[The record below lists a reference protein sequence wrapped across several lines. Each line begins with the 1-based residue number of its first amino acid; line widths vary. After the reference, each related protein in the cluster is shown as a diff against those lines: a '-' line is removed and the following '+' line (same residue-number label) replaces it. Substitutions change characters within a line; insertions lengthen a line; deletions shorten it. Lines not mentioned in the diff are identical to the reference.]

1 MSRDKTRTEKKL
13 LQFLEIA
20 DNTQVT
26 RTLGGNSQGLT
37 VTRVSSCRNGFCPK
51 KVLTAKHL

>member
-1 MSRDKTRTEKKL
+1 MRGIKPEQKKL

-20 DNTQVT
+20 DNTQVI

-37 VTRVSSCRNGFCPK
+37 VTRVSSSENGSY
-51 KVLTAKHL
+51 L